1 MARKDHGPAL
11 KEASDEVED
20 DITGDTPTGNPPR
33 SKGTMAT
40 IRATCNDCGD
50 VELTTADVHVRVNA
64 VDHQGTYAFTC
75 PRCATLVVKPAESR
89 TIDLLLASGVAY
101 ELCAPPIEIYERQ
114 GGPAPISSADLDAFH
129 SLLSDDDDLWAAFEE
144 ADAHRGLG

>member
-1 MARKDHGPAL
+1 
-11 KEASDEVED
+11 
-20 DITGDTPTGNPPR
+20 
-33 SKGTMAT
+33 MAT

-64 VDHQGTYAFTC
+64 ADHQGTYAFTC

-101 ELCAPPIEIYERQ
+101 ELCSPSRDLY
-114 GGPAPISSADLDAFH
+114 GHHHGPAPISSSDLDAFH
-129 SLLSDDDDLWAAFEE
+129 ALLSDDDDLWAAFEA
-144 ADAHRGLG
+144 ADAHNRGRG

>member
-1 MARKDHGPAL
+1 
-11 KEASDEVED
+11 
-20 DITGDTPTGNPPR
+20 
-33 SKGTMAT
+33 MAT

-75 PRCATLVVKPAESR
+75 PRCGTLVVKPAESR

-101 ELCAPPIEIYERQ
+101 ELCAPPLEVYERHA
-114 GGPAPISSADLDAFH
+114 GPAPISSADLDAFH

-144 ADAHRGLG
+144 ADAHNQGRG

>member
-1 MARKDHGPAL
+1 MARTDHTAAL
-11 KEASDEVED
+11 KEATAEVED
-20 DITGDTPTGNPPR
+20 ETPATCRGTPEEQ
-33 SKGTMAT
+33 GTMAT

-64 VDHQGTYAFTC
+64 ADHQGTYAFTC

-101 ELCAPPIEIYERQ
+101 ELCAPPIEIYQRQ

-144 ADAHRGLG
+144 ADAHHRGLG